1 MKDLHFNILEVTGT
15 NSLDR
20 DVFDCQ
26 LPQRSFLEDSYH
38 RNVISQ
44 TVQEGGVLGVVLEL
58 DVLEAYH
65 PDFLILIIE

>member
-1 MKDLHFNILEVTGT
+1 MKNLHFHILKVTRT
-15 NSLDR
+15 NSLYR

-26 LPQRSFLEDSYH
+26 LPQRPFLEDAHY

-44 TVQEGGVLGVVLEL
+44 TIQKGGVLGVVLEL

-65 PDFLILIIE
+65 PNFLILIVE

>member
-26 LPQRSFLEDSYH
+26 LPQRSFLEDSYD